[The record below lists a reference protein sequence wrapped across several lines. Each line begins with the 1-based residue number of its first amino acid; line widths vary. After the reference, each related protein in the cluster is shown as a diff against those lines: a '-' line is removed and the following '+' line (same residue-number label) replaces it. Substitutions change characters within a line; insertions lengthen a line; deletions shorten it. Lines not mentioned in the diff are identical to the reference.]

1 MKLREPRRR
10 FEPMPLLLAERAH
23 AAPVADVLDE
33 QASTRTGLSQPD
45 AAARLLEHGPN
56 VTPSAP
62 RDRAVDL
69 VLRQLGSPL
78 IVVLIV
84 AGLLAIALGDEVDG
98 AVVLAVVVANTLIGF
113 MQEWRAGRAIDA
125 LGAMLPEQA
134 SVIRDGRRATV
145 PATEVVPGDVLAL
158 AAGDRVPADARLLEA
173 AALQVDEAALT
184 GESLPVP
191 KGPEPVDAGAVVADR
206 TSMVHGGTLVT
217 SGTGVAVVVATGRE
231 TELGRIATMLHR
243 AEGVQTP
250 MTRRLAHFARSLSAV
265 ICVIAAALFAVAL
278 VRGYTALEATL
289 AAIAL
294 AVAAIPEGLPAIV
307 TIALAIGVQRMARR
321 RAIVR
326 RLPAVETLG
335 STTVICT
342 DKTGTLTANRMRV
355 AVVWTPGS
363 RVWRA
368 PSPEAAELLEAGA
381 LCNDGEPDGP
391 AEPTEAALLEAAA
404 AAEIDVAQLRARLP
418 RVDELPFDGA
428 LKLMVTLHD
437 DGVARMKGAPEAVL
451 PRSGDGRGASAAV
464 EAMASRGMRVLAVA
478 RRDARDASA
487 AVDGWTLLGLVA
499 MIDPAR
505 PDAIDAVTACRDA
518 GIEVKMITGDHLA
531 TARSIGHE
539 FGLGRD
545 GRTGA
550 ALDAL
555 GDEAFAAAARE
566 VDVFARVA
574 PEHKLR
580 LVHALQRD
588 GQVVAMTGD
597 GVNDA
602 PALKQADIG
611 IAMGAGGTATAR
623 EAADLVLT
631 DDDFASIAAAVEE
644 GRRVYDNIR
653 KAIAFVLPTNL
664 GEALIVLLAVLL
676 FPFEGGE
683 PVLPIEPT
691 QILWVNLIAT
701 VTLALPLA
709 AEAREPGLMR
719 RGPRA
724 PGSPLLDGLV
734 LWRTVAAALL
744 MTAAALLT
752 FALVRDAGDARGQTA
767 AVTAIV
773 LFQAFYL
780 LECRS
785 LDVSAFRLR
794 TSGNPWV
801 WAGIAAVLLLQ
812 LAFIYLPPLQS
823 VFGSAALRPSD
834 WLIALAAAAS
844 VVPLVEADKRQ
855 RRSA

>member
-1 MKLREPRRR
+1 
-10 FEPMPLLLAERAH
+10 MPPLLAERAH
-23 AAPVADVLDE
+23 AAPVADILSE
-33 QASTRTGLSQPD
+33 QGSGLAGLSHAE
-45 AAARLLEHGPN
+45 AAARLREQGPN
-56 VTPSAP
+56 VTPTAP

-69 VLRQLGSPL
+69 VLRQVRSPL

-84 AGLLAIALGDEVDG
+84 AGLLALALGDGVDG

-113 MQEWRAGRAIDA
+113 VQEWRAGRAIDA
-125 LGAMLPEQA
+125 LGAMLPEA
-134 SVIRDGRRATV
+134 ALVVRDGRRVAV

-158 AAGDRVPADARLLEA
+158 GAGDRVPADARLLEA

-184 GESLPVP
+184 GESLPVA
-191 KGPEPVDAGAVVADR
+191 KSSEPVDERAIVADR
-206 TSMVHGGTLVT
+206 ASMVHGGTLVT
-217 SGTGVAVVVATGRE
+217 AGTGTAVVVATGGV

-243 AEGVQTP
+243 ADGVETP
-250 MTRRLAHFARSLSAV
+250 LTRKLAAFARSLSAA
-265 ICVIAAALFAVAL
+265 ICAIAVVLFAVAL

-307 TIALAIGVQRMARR
+307 TIALAIGVQRMAHR

-355 AVVWTPGS
+355 ISVWTPRSGT
-363 RVWRA
+363 WRD
-368 PSPEAAELLEAGA
+368 PSPDVAELLQAGA
-381 LCNDGEPDGP
+381 LCNDGEPGGA
-391 AEPTEAALLEAAA
+391 AEPTEAALLDAAGGA
-404 AAEIDVAQLRARLP
+404 GIDVRGLRTALP

-428 LKLMVTLHD
+428 RKLMVTLHD
-437 DGVARMKGAPEAVL
+437 DGMARMKGAPEAVL
-451 PRSGDGRGASAAV
+451 PRSDGSAGAFDAV
-464 EAMASRGMRVLAVA
+464 EEMASRGMRVLAVA
-478 RRDARDASA
+478 QREARDASA
-487 AVDGWTLLGLVA
+487 AAHGWELLGLVA
-499 MIDPAR
+499 LLDPAR
-505 PDAIDAVTACRDA
+505 PDAIEAVAVCRQA
-518 GIEVKMITGDHLA
+518 GVEVKMITGDHLA
-531 TARSIGHE
+531 TARSIGHA

-545 GRTGA
+545 GRTGVD
-550 ALDAL
+550 LDAL
-555 GDEAFAAAARE
+555 DDEAFGAAARE
-566 VDVFARVA
+566 ADVFARVA

-631 DDDFASIAAAVEE
+631 DDNFASIAAAVEE
-644 GRRVYDNIR
+644 GRRVYDNMR

-676 FPFEGGE
+676 FPFEHGE

-709 AEAREPGLMR
+709 AEAREPGLMH

-724 PGSPLLDGLV
+724 PGAPLLDGLI

-744 MTAAALLT
+744 MTAAGLLT

-767 AVTAIV
+767 AVTSIV
-773 LFQAFYL
+773 LFQALYL

-785 LDVSAFRLR
+785 LHVSAFGLR
-794 TSGNPWV
+794 ATGNPWV
-801 WAGIAAVLLLQ
+801 WAGIAAVLVLQ
-812 LAFIYLPPLQS
+812 VAFIYLPPLQS
-823 VFGSAALRPSD
+823 LFGSAALQPRD
-834 WLIALAAAAS
+834 WLVALAAAAT
-844 VVPLVEADKRQ
+844 VVPLVEADKRL
-855 RRSA
+855 RRSG